1 MEFVSALVHFDRTL
15 DVAIH
20 QYGAAVYLLLFMI
33 VFCETAL
40 LALFFLPGDPLL
52 FISGALCAGG
62 DLDIGALMALLYVAA
77 VTGSALNYRIGQ
89 ALGKTL
95 STRNYRWLNRD
106 ALRKTHDFYERN
118 GALTI
123 VVAPF
128 IAVVRTFA
136 PFVAGVSTMGFRKFM
151 LYTLAGDA
159 LWIVILIPGGYF
171 FGHLPV
177 IRNHL
182 DHIVLLGIGAG
193 CGALLL
199 GHVWKHYL
207 RRKQAS

>member
-1 MEFVSALVHFDRTL
+1 MEFFNFALHFDRYL
-15 DVAIH
+15 DAAMH
-20 QYGAAVYLLLFMI
+20 QYGALIYLLLFLI
-33 VFCETAL
+33 VFFETAL

-62 DLDIGALMALLYVAA
+62 ELDIGILMALLYVAA

-89 ALGKTL
+89 SLGKTL
-95 STRNYRWLNRD
+95 STRNYPWLNRD
-106 ALRKTHDFYERN
+106 ALQKTHDFYERN

-136 PFVAGVSTMGFRKFM
+136 PFVAGVSAMGFRKFM

-159 LWIVILIPGGYF
+159 LWVVILIPGGYF
-171 FGHLPV
+171 FGHIPV

-182 DHIVLLGIGAG
+182 DNIVLIGIGAG
-193 CGALLL
+193 CGALLA
-199 GHVWKHYL
+199 GHLWK
-207 RRKQAS
+207 RFARA